1 MKVYYSKGWAIT
13 FIAAGTLLISLNYI
27 LFNLTGKMEAVRII
41 PGFMVIGVGILYL
54 FQPYFELQ
62 EKSLVTF
69 SLLGFVAWRYSINS
83 ISELFFEGDKLF
95 RSKNGKIKRIRI
107 SRFVCNKEQWER
119 FKNRIETVEPGNELH
134 D

>member
-13 FIAAGTLLISLNYI
+13 FMAAGSILIALNYI
-27 LFNLTGKMEAVRII
+27 LFNLTGKMEAVGIL

-54 FQPYFELQ
+54 FRPYFELQ

-69 SLLGFVAWRYSINS
+69 SLLGFVAWRYSFIE
-83 ISELFFEGDKLF
+83 ISDLVFEGNKLY
-95 RSKNGKIKRIRI
+95 RNKNGKLKRIRI

-119 FKNRIETVEPGNELH
+119 FKSIIEGIEPGFHLQE
-134 D
+134 

>member
-13 FIAAGTLLISLNYI
+13 FITAGGILIALNYI

-83 ISELFFEGDKLF
+83 VSDLFFEGDKLF
-95 RSKNGKIKRIRI
+95 RSKNGKLKRIRI

-119 FKNRIETVEPGNELH
+119 LKNKIEKIEPGNELH